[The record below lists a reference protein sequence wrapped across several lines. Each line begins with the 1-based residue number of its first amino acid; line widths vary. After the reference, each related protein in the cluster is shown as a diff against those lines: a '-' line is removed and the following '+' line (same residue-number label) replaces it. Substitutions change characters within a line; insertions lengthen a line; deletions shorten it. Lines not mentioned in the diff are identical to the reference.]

1 MTLLVGSF
9 HKLSLTLLTKWAY
22 LVSVVGQEGYGPVL
36 GICVNRTGKGLP
48 IYIYF
53 LFI

>member
-1 MTLLVGSF
+1 MTLLVRSF

-36 GICVNRTGKGLP
+36 GICVNWTGGWVTNL
-48 IYIYF
+48 YIF